1 MKDTYSTEWVSFFME
16 MSMEMSGRGCGG
28 NLLIGW
34 ERTCCYEMARLENP
48 LRLNNLHPL
57 SENTKKEADAHFP
70 ASPLILQSI
79 LS

>member
-1 MKDTYSTEWVSFFME
+1 MKDTYSTEWVSFF
-16 MSMEMSGRGCGG
+16 MEMSGRGCGG